1 MRILHVYKD
10 YHPVMGGIENHLHV
24 VAREQAKRGHDVT
37 VLVTNPVG
45 MKTSVQEEEGVRVI
59 RAARLTTIASTPIS
73 FSLPLELAK
82 RRPDIAH
89 LQFPYPVGEIS
100 NLIFGRAKRT
110 IISYQSDVVRQAGIL
125 RLYNPILRV
134 VLRRADRILASSPNY
149 ILSSPYLRPLADRC
163 TVIPLGID
171 IDRFSQ
177 PQPQNVNVLRSRF
190 PGPLLLFVGRL
201 RYYKGLNYL
210 IEAMKQIE
218 ATLLFIGTGPEAA
231 NLGEQA
237 YLAGV
242 ADKVRFLGDIS
253 DEHLPGYF
261 QAADL
266 FVLPSSQRSEAF
278 GIVLLEAMAAGT
290 PLISTELETGTSWV
304 NQHGETGL
312 VVPPRNPD
320 ALTQAVNTIL
330 ADDIRRKQM
339 GANAKIRAKTE
350 FGLSLLVDRLL
361 DLYHDVLD
369 GSMITIG
376 WLLITCDT
384 IFVLVYG
391 LFFR

>member
-24 VAREQAKRGHDVT
+24 VAREQARRGHDVT
-37 VLVTNPVG
+37 VLVTNPAG
-45 MKTSVQEEEGVRVI
+45 MKTSVREEEGVKVI
-59 RAARLTTIASTPIS
+59 RAARLATVASTPLS
-73 FSLPLELAK
+73 LSLPLELAK
-82 RRPDIAH
+82 RRPDIVH

-100 NLIFGRAKRT
+100 NLFFGRATRT

-125 RLYNPILRV
+125 QLYNPLLRV

-149 ILSSPYLRPLADRC
+149 IRSSPYLRPLADHC

-171 IDRFSQ
+171 TERFAQ
-177 PQPQNVNVLRSRF
+177 PQPQSVEVIRSHH

-218 ATLLFIGTGPEAA
+218 ATLLVIGTGPEAA

-253 DEHLPGYF
+253 DEHLPAYF
-261 QAADL
+261 QASDL

-278 GIVLLEAMAAGT
+278 GIVLLEAMATGT
-290 PLISTELETGTSWV
+290 PLISTELNTGTSWV
-304 NQHGETGL
+304 NQHDKTGL

-320 ALTQAVNTIL
+320 ALAQAINSLL
-330 ADDIRRKQM
+330 ADDARRQQM
-339 GANAKIRAKTE
+339 GVNAQRRARTE
-350 FGLSLLVDRLL
+350 FDYSLLVDRLL
-361 DLYHDVLD
+361 DLYQEVV
-369 GSMITIG
+369 G
-376 WLLITCDT
+376 
-384 IFVLVYG
+384 
-391 LFFR
+391 